1 MANITGK
8 ADVNVLRADEKT
20 YDTGSNVKAL
30 AAGIQGFGA
39 AFKPVLEE
47 SKAFE
52 ARYQQ
57 FSDAQ
62 PELENMGTYSD
73 FQLGMIDEEY
83 SGITEEWNSL
93 SRRLARDK
101 NDLEAKNRLAQLTG
115 KIKNLDAGQSKLSN
129 IRFGLNPDA
138 LSGELSDQFT
148 KAEKTHMRS
157 INLAVSD
164 PDSWD
169 ETSMGKKPKI
179 EYVGDN
185 STLQIT
191 MGDGTIYGGL
201 DPKNK
206 PIPTPQGMYDEG
218 ITAVLGLGAGFM
230 EDATSATS
238 LLTPAQAKTKANK
251 TITDLKGSSK
261 QNLDLLFR
269 DLTPDDRDIT
279 FADEFATG
287 GLDKSF
293 YMDDQT
299 GKPAVYQD
307 KEGND
312 VPAFDEKGNF
322 QWTKEMSKNFL
333 KEPMNQK
340 ENMDRLTTY
349 LGNSFA
355 DMHNTEFKARQGAM
369 GKYFMGA
376 GGDLF
381 GDKTTVKTAKIA
393 EYTDMFV
400 DNIFSKYDFT
410 KMTRGAVADPDYE
423 GIKKD
428 IEKQFV
434 NTGVTI
440 DIKPRG
446 SKQNPN
452 LIGIQVDK
460 EFALDFDLSNPS
472 DVAKMKQ
479 YLQKSNY
486 IQNLQ
491 LGPNPEEWK
500 DLGGNNLNLLR
511 Q

>member
-164 PDSWD
+164 PNSWD

-238 LLTPAQAKTKANK
+238 LLTPAQAKTKASK
-251 TITDLKGSSK
+251 AITDLKGSSK

-287 GLDKSF
+287 GLDKKF
-293 YMDDQT
+293 YLDDQT
-299 GKPAVYQD
+299 GNPATYKGKPAY
-307 KEGND
+307 
-312 VPAFDEKGNF
+312 DEKGNF
-322 QWTKEMSKNFL
+322 QWTKEEAKGFL

-340 ENMDRLTTY
+340 ENMDRFTTY

-355 DMHNTEFKARQGAM
+355 DMHNNEFRARQGAM

-381 GDKTTVKTAKIA
+381 GDKTTVKAAKVS

-400 DNIFSKYDFT
+400 DNIFNKYDLT
-410 KMTRGAVADPDYE
+410 DDTMGAKGVENYR
-423 GIKKD
+423 GIKEDLK
-428 IEKQFV
+428 KQFN
-434 NTGVTI
+434 NTGILVDI
-440 DIKPRG
+440 DMKGAPKDERETLI
-446 SKQNPN
+446 S
-452 LIGIQVDK
+452 IGIGSEEIQ
-460 EFALDFDLSNPS
+460 FDLSDPS
-472 DVAKMKQ
+472 DVSKMKQ
-479 YLQKSNY
+479 YLQKSDY

-491 LGPNPEEWK
+491 LGPNPSEWK

-511 Q
+511 QS